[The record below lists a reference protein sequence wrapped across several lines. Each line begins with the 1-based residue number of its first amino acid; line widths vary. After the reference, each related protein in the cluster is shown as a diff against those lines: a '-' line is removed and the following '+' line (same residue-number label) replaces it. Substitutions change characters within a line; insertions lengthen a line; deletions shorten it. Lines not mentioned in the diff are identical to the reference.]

1 MKVQCQK
8 CKNCKMI
15 YGNNKVVC
23 SYLND
28 MGGLYRPKYCPEFN
42 LREKKGEEN
51 GEENGD
57 K

>member
-15 YGNNKVVC
+15 YRNNKVIC
-23 SYLND
+23 SYLNG
-28 MGGLYRPKYCPEFN
+28 MGGLYRPKYCSKFI
-42 LREKKGEEN
+42 LREEKGEK
-51 GEENGD
+51 NGD